1 MNRSELK
8 AFAKEQLAGNHF
20 TMIFLMIV
28 FVAVFGICGMIPL
41 IGAVVAILIA
51 SPISLGY
58 LNANIKLIKGEEI
71 NIGDLFG
78 QMHLFGKSIW
88 LNIQISVFT
97 TLWSLLFFIPG
108 IIKSLSYSAA
118 KYILIANPEL
128 SAGEA
133 LEKSMKL
140 MDGHKMELFFLQLSF
155 ILWEILIAITFGVAG
170 FYVIPYM
177 NATMAN
183 FYIKI
188 GAINKV

>member
-8 AFAKEQLAGNHF
+8 TFAKEQLAGNHF

-28 FVAVFGICGMIPL
+28 FVAVLGICGMIP
-41 IGAVVAILIA
+41 IVGAIITILIA

-71 NIGDLFG
+71 SIGDLFG
-78 QMHLFGKSIW
+78 QMHLFGKSVW
-88 LNIQISVFT
+88 LNIQISVFI
-97 TLWSLLFFIPG
+97 TLWSLLFFVPG

-133 LEKSMKL
+133 LKKSMEL
-140 MDGHKMELFFLQLSF
+140 MDGHKMELFLLQLSF
-155 ILWEILIAITFGVAG
+155 ILWEILTAITFGVAG

-188 GAINKV
+188 GAVNKV